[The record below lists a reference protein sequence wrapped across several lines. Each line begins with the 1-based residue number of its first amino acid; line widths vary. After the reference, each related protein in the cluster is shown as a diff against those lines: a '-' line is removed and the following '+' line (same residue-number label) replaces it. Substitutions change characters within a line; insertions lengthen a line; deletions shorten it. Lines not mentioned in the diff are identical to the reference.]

1 MRKNPHDK
9 ILRDELKKQYLN
21 TIPKSRPKTETI
33 ASTRVHKSLKSKLI
47 IIYKTNPYL
56 NSK

>member
-1 MRKNPHDK
+1 MRKNLYGR
-9 ILRDELKKQYLN
+9 ILREELKEQHLN
-21 TIPKSRPKTETI
+21 TIPKPCLKTETI

>member
-1 MRKNPHDK
+1 MRKKSHNR
-9 ILRDELKKQYLN
+9 ILREELKEQYLN
-21 TIPKSRPKTETI
+21 TVPKSCPKTETI
-33 ASTRVHKSLKSKLI
+33 ASTRVHKSLNSKLI